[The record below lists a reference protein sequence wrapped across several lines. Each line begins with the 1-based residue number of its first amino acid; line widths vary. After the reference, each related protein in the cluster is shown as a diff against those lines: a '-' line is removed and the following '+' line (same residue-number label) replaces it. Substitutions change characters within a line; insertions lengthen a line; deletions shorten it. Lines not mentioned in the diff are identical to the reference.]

1 MSESMSG
8 FDCYQTYL
16 AVNNHFKQKSYDF
29 FKYNGKINVK
39 HNSYEARKDKYFFE
53 KASRKFKRDDF
64 IKYLVANFT
73 RGDTWIGDLLT
84 PKKEIDFKKW
94 RKHIE
99 SLTYN
104 FKEELSYISDKE
116 ENFNNLFVIKDGR
129 HPYVF
134 RLYQRG
140 RVSLETLVILD
151 ELVHFT
157 KHWSKHDDLILNET
171 IELIQK
177 YRPFLYHF
185 TNADNKKLK
194 QIVLE
199 TYA

>member
-16 AVNNHFKQKSYDF
+16 AVNNHFKQKSYDY
-29 FKYNGKINVK
+29 FKYQGKINVK
-39 HNSYEARKDKYFFE
+39 HTSYEARKDKYFFE

-73 RGDTWIGDLLT
+73 RGDTWIGELLT

-104 FKEELSYISDKE
+104 FKEELSLINDIESDFNKLLLISNK
-116 ENFNNLFVIKDGR
+116 R
-129 HPYVF
+129 HPMLF
-134 RLYQRG
+134 RLYSSRK
-140 RVSLETLVILD
+140 VSLETLVILD
-151 ELVHFT
+151 SLVNFT

-171 IELIQK
+171 IDLIQK

-199 TYA
+199 IYT

>member
-1 MSESMSG
+1 MSG

-29 FKYNGKINVK
+29 FKYHGKISAK
-39 HNSYEARKDKYFFE
+39 TASYEARKDKYFFE
-53 KASRKFKRDDF
+53 KASRRFKRDDF

-73 RGDTWIGDLLT
+73 RGNTWIGELLT
-84 PKKEIDFKKW
+84 PKTEIDFKKW
-94 RKHIE
+94 RKRIE

-104 FKEELSYISDKE
+104 FKEELSQIHDKE
-116 ENFNNLFVIKDGR
+116 ENFNNLFVIEKGK
-129 HPYVF
+129 HPYAF

-140 RVSLETLVILD
+140 TVSLETLVLLD
-151 ELVHFT
+151 DLVHFT
-157 KHWSKHDDLILNET
+157 KHWSKHDDIILNEVV
-171 IELIQK
+171 ELIHK

-185 TNADNKKLK
+185 TNADNNKLK

-199 TYA
+199 TYS

>member
-1 MSESMSG
+1 MSG

-29 FKYNGKINVK
+29 FKYHGKISAK
-39 HNSYEARKDKYFFE
+39 TASYEARKDKYFFE

-73 RGDTWIGDLLT
+73 RGNTWIGELLT
-84 PKKEIDFKKW
+84 PKTEIDFKKW
-94 RKHIE
+94 RKRIE

-104 FKEELSYISDKE
+104 FKEELSQIHDKE
-116 ENFNNLFVIKDGR
+116 ENFNNLFVIEKGK
-129 HPYVF
+129 HPYAF

-140 RVSLETLVILD
+140 TVSLETLVLLD
-151 ELVHFT
+151 DLVHFT
-157 KHWSKHDDLILNET
+157 KHWSKHDDIILNEVV
-171 IELIQK
+171 ELIHK

-185 TNADNKKLK
+185 TNADNNKLK
-194 QIVLE
+194 HIALE
-199 TYA
+199 TYS